1 MNIFLDRNKTKK
13 TALTTVIQHMD
24 KSSSGCNQATQEM
37 EGI

>member
-13 TALTTVIQHMD
+13 TALTTVIQH